1 VEKLTYEYDSVELVK
16 DLRISQSCPRNWLTQ
31 AEADERG
38 APSRYIQM
46 SVMVLLLL
54 VTMRTRCSIPAGNG
68 RRTPWGAT
76 DQAKAPIQGASRGV
90 REVIRC
96 R

>member
-1 VEKLTYEYDSVELVK
+1 MANTTPTANRAPARLAQEDGRQSQPHTPKAPTVEKLTYEYVHPE
-16 DLRISQSCPRNWLTQ
+16 
-31 AEADERG
+31 
-38 APSRYIQM
+38 

-54 VTMRTRCSIPAGNG
+54 VTMRMWCPIPAGS
-68 RRTPWGAT
+68 GAGLLGGPT